1 MIKNRVFENCLNEL
15 SRLPGIGRKTA
26 GRLAL
31 HVLKMKHEDVKRL
44 VESIVDLKE
53 KTVFC
58 SICGGISEAA
68 VCSVCDDRYR
78 VRTQI
83 CVVEEP
89 KDIFIIENTGSY
101 RGLYHVLG
109 GRISPLD
116 GIGPDDLRIASLVDR
131 LETGEITEVIMATNP
146 DVEGETTA
154 IYISRLLKRFS
165 HISVTKIASGVPI
178 GSNLEHT
185 DEVTLL
191 KALEGRIRL

>member
-15 SRLPGIGRKTA
+15 SRLPGVGRKTA
-26 GRLAL
+26 WRLAL
-31 HVLKMKHEDVKRL
+31 HILKMKNEDVKRL
-44 VESIVDLKE
+44 TESIVHLKE

-58 SICGGISEAA
+58 SICGGISETDI
-68 VCSVCDDRYR
+68 CSVCEDRYR

-89 KDIFIIENTGSY
+89 KDIFIIENTGSFK
-101 RGLYHVLG
+101 GLYHVLG
-109 GRISPLD
+109 GKISPLD
-116 GIGPDDLRIASLVDR
+116 GIGPDELRISSLIQR
-131 LETGEITEVIMATNP
+131 LESGEINEVIMALNP

-154 IYISRLLKRFS
+154 IYLSRLLKRFE
-165 HISVTKIASGVPI
+165 HINVTKIASGVPV
-178 GSNLEHT
+178 GTNLEHA

>member
-31 HVLKMKHEDVKRL
+31 HVLKMKQEDVKRL
-44 VESIVDLKE
+44 AESIVYLKE

-58 SICGGISEAA
+58 S
-68 VCSVCDDRYR
+68 VCEDRYR
-78 VRTQI
+78 VRSQI

-89 KDIFIIENTGSY
+89 KDIFIIENTGSF

-109 GRISPLD
+109 GKISPLD
-116 GIGPDDLRIASLVDR
+116 GIGPDELRIASLLER
-131 LETGEITEVIMATNP
+131 LESGEVTEVIMAMNP

-154 IYISRLLKRFS
+154 IYIARLLKRFPE
-165 HISVTKIASGVPI
+165 ISVTKIASGVPI